1 MQSGVNS
8 DAGPVAGEP
17 AFEKLDLTG
26 HRWKKALL
34 EAFPDATFLTDD
46 AGRVLDCNSA
56 AARMLGYNSAD
67 LVDRRIGGLFRYDK
81 EEVSGAI
88 PAVSPDTF
96 GRNQGSPKK
105 AFCDST
111 NGTSVSC
118 EIRFRK
124 IPNQVGRASW
134 LVTACDTSIREFEQ
148 ARMRESLK
156 TAAAAD
162 LAARIANDFNN
173 QLAAISGNVEAI
185 RLQLQQDGVTLPSA
199 LAGARDAVESA
210 ARIVR
215 RLESIARPAP
225 SRLRPIDPLL
235 ILDRAAAALK
245 AELPPKIDLTV
256 EVDHGDWI
264 VNADADQIGDTILN
278 MAMNARDAM
287 PAGGLLSISTK
298 QEKIP
303 LVNGNSAGGEDREYV
318 RIDISDTGC
327 GISREVLPRIFDAFF
342 TTRKAAQGAGLG
354 LAGVYNVLSQHE
366 GGVRVESTVGA
377 GTTFHIFLP
386 RASGVSGTAW
396 LSPQSKPV
404 RGNETVLL
412 IDDEASVRSTTRS
425 ALEHFGYRVV
435 EATDGIEGLQLFGE
449 APNPISIAVLDIMM
463 PEMTGWDVLAKLKS
477 KAPDLPVI
485 LMSGLACS
493 GEAPTDLSAQADAF
507 LRKPFEL
514 LELTNTVRKLLD
526 SKTSH

>member
-1 MQSGVNS
+1 M
-8 DAGPVAGEP
+8 
-17 AFEKLDLTG
+17 
-26 HRWKKALL
+26 
-34 EAFPDATFLTDD
+34 
-46 AGRVLDCNSA
+46 
-56 AARMLGYNSAD
+56 
-67 LVDRRIGGLFRYDK
+67 
-81 EEVSGAI
+81 
-88 PAVSPDTF
+88 
-96 GRNQGSPKK
+96 
-105 AFCDST
+105 
-111 NGTSVSC
+111 
-118 EIRFRK
+118 
-124 IPNQVGRASW
+124 
-134 LVTACDTSIREFEQ
+134 
-148 ARMRESLK
+148 
-156 TAAAAD
+156 
-162 LAARIANDFNN
+162 
-173 QLAAISGNVEAI
+173 
-185 RLQLQQDGVTLPSA
+185 
-199 LAGARDAVESA
+199 
-210 ARIVR
+210 
-215 RLESIARPAP
+215 
-225 SRLRPIDPLL
+225 
-235 ILDRAAAALK
+235 
-245 AELPPKIDLTV
+245 
-256 EVDHGDWI
+256 
-264 VNADADQIGDTILN
+264 
-278 MAMNARDAM
+278 
-287 PAGGLLSISTK
+287 
-298 QEKIP
+298 
-303 LVNGNSAGGEDREYV
+303 
-318 RIDISDTGC
+318 
-327 GISREVLPRIFDAFF
+327 
-342 TTRKAAQGAGLG
+342 G